1 MMENHVFDVLEN
13 VAEHGSFNI
22 EPYQKTK
29 CLFTFTFSVL
39 VFKCN
44 NMASG
49 FSYVISLYV

>member
-22 EPYQKTK
+22 QPYQKTK